1 MEGGGAEGFI
11 QESQLGCYPYLGA
24 NVSQLL
30 GIRQVAA
37 GGAQALVLEGVSY
50 AVFGAQE
57 AREISCGQLHLT
69 GDVEM

>member
-1 MEGGGAEGFI
+1 MVV
-11 QESQLGCYPYLGA
+11 PHLGA

-50 AVFGAQE
+50 VVFGAQE